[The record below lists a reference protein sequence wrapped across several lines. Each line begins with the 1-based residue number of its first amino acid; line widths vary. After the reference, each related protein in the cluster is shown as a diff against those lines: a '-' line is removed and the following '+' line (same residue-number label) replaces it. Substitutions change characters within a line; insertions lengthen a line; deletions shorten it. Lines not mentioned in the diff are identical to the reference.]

1 MTARETLWLVEACSA
16 AHYELGPFRETFYAQ
31 TEAQAIDAFEAWM
44 IETGLDEAV
53 APRARALRLP
63 SPPLYAHLRRN
74 PLSPD
79 FAGDEEPTRT
89 PEI

>member
-1 MTARETLWLVEACSA
+1 MTAPETLWLVEACSV
-16 AHYELGPFRETFYAQ
+16 AHYELGPFRETFYAA
-31 TEAQAIDAFEAWM
+31 TEAEAIDAFEAWM

-53 APRARALRLP
+53 SPKARALRLP
-63 SPPLYAHLRRN
+63 SPALYAHLRRN